1 MQELVSALS
10 SWASR
15 IRQIWCSEAGV
26 PLWCCTFAQYQP
38 EDCAGPSLVEQLSL
52 DPFKS
57 VIKSRPLHGMLVVHT
72 TRADPYDR
80 LWCVHEI
87 DEALE
92 SKLYVVAVGCYVLG
106 GRTSVSTCD
115 AKCGHA
121 ADEQRIRASIE
132 SKDGSYDRLDA
143 TIRAFRSTMLKS
155 GTSVVAAFEL
165 QRPQGNGDEDAVS
178 WHKTHSKLEAAL
190 KEATELGIR
199 DFDFFDLAQL
209 VDKQGDKIDF
219 CLPEPSPRASR
230 ELPTLP
236 GRGTGPLASSELP
249 TLLESR
255 RGPLASRGLPTPLG
269 RRTEVMSMSTFFCFC
284 KSIPSHRFP
293 VRLDVAFGI
302 RRRNHWHRPDTCMD
316 FHMDYQIEGCPKV
329 ESNEDWSGPT
339 EEIDFAAIER
349 RMCGRDGFCPSYL
362 LMQSALS
369 GQWALTVPGPRQTR
383 RGRIYKEVVMLF
395 HMFCEDDIVRCDF
408 TKRDLSCWRVYLKGP
423 SSTPYEGGWFAA
435 EFQLPYDYPFQPP
448 NHFKILTKVL
458 HPNITDNGE
467 LCVDFLE
474 DKWSPAFHLFSMFWS
489 ILSLLGTPEPLD
501 PMNVEA
507 AALQLNHPETF
518 AAKARMWT
526 RLYATPEP
534 PVPSFQQLA
543 HSKRPCS
550 LVSL

>member
-1 MQELVSALS
+1 MSALS

-15 IRQIWCSEAGV
+15 IRQIWCSTAGV

-38 EDCAGPSLVEQLSL
+38 EDGAGPSLVEQLSL

-106 GRTSVSTCD
+106 GRTSVSTSD

-143 TIRAFRSTMLKS
+143 TIRAFRNTMLKS

-165 QRPQGNGDEDAVS
+165 QRPQGTGDEHAVS
-178 WHKTHSKLEAAL
+178 WHKTHLKLEAAL

-199 DFDFFDLAQL
+199 DVDFFHLAQL

-219 CLPEPSPRASR
+219 CPQEPSPLASR
-230 ELPTLP
+230 ELPTLLRP
-236 GRGTGPLASSELP
+236 RTGPLASRELP
-249 TLLESR
+249 TLLG
-255 RGPLASRGLPTPLG
+255 RG
-269 RRTEVMSMSTFFCFC
+269 TEVMSMSTFFCFC

-293 VRLDVAFGI
+293 VRLDVAFGL
-302 RRRNHWHRPDTCMD
+302 RRRNHWHGPDTCK
-316 FHMDYQIEGCPKV
+316 DYQTEGRPKV
-329 ESNEDWSGPT
+329 ESNEDRSGLT
-339 EEIDFAAIER
+339 GEIDFAAIER
-349 RMCGRDGFCPSYL
+349 RMVCRGRDGVGPSHL
-362 LMQSALS
+362 LQMQSALF
-369 GQWALTVPGPRQTR
+369 GQWALTVPRQMTCGMPGLYPLQQGSCQIPSKR
-383 RGRIYKEVVMLF
+383 NDRICQEVVMLF
-395 HMFCEDDIVRCDF
+395 HMFCEDDTVRCDF

-435 EFQLPYDYPFQPP
+435 EFQLPYDYPFMPP
-448 NHFKILTKVL
+448 KDFKILTKVL

-501 PMNVEA
+501 PMNVGA

-534 PVPSFQQLA
+534 PVPSFRQLA